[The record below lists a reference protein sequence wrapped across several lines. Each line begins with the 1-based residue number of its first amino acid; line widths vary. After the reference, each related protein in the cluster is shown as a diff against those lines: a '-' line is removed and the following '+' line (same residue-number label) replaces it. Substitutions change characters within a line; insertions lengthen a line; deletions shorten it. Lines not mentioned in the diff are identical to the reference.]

1 MRSMRTPEQKRGD
14 SGPCLNRGSLA
25 ATPGLVTRGGSG
37 GGSTWVTGTYDPT
50 LNLVYWGTGNP
61 SPDSLGDVRHG
72 DNLYTDSVV
81 ALDADTGTLRWH
93 YQFTPHDVHDWDA
106 VQVPILADLTINGAP
121 RKVLMTANRNGF
133 FYTLDRTNGALL
145 RARPFVRTTWAQEV
159 GQDGKPILLEANRIG
174 PEGTVTCPDVG
185 GGTNWMSPS
194 FNPGTG
200 LFYVTTR
207 EVCAKFYAF
216 PQEFLPGHLYLGR
229 RGGKHSRGARLRRL
243 RAIDPV
249 SGLVRWEFKY
259 PRPSFGGTLSTASG
273 LVFAG
278 EDDGNVMAFDAA
290 SGKNLWRLQTG
301 GSLRAGP
308 MSFMLN
314 GKQYVVVASGG
325 TVIAFALPEG
335 R

>member
-1 MRSMRTPEQKRGD
+1 M
-14 SGPCLNRGSLA
+14 
-25 ATPGLVTRGGSG
+25 
-37 GGSTWVTGTYDPT
+37 
-50 LNLVYWGTGNP
+50 
-61 SPDSLGDVRHG
+61 
-72 DNLYTDSVV
+72 
-81 ALDADTGTLRWH
+81 
-93 YQFTPHDVHDWDA
+93 HDWDA

-216 PQEFLPGHLYLGR
+216 PQQFLPGHLYWAAR
-229 RGGKHSRGARLRRL
+229 SR
-243 RAIDPV
+243 P
-249 SGLVRWEFKY
+249 F
-259 PRPSFGGTLSTASG
+259 
-273 LVFAG
+273 
-278 EDDGNVMAFDAA
+278 
-290 SGKNLWRLQTG
+290 Q
-301 GSLRAGP
+301 GSLATARCARSILSPDSCAGN
-308 MSFMLN
+308 SSTR
-314 GKQYVVVASGG
+314 GHRSA
-325 TVIAFALPEG
+325 A

>member
-1 MRSMRTPEQKRGD
+1 
-14 SGPCLNRGSLA
+14 
-25 ATPGLVTRGGSG
+25 
-37 GGSTWVTGTYDPT
+37 
-50 LNLVYWGTGNP
+50 
-61 SPDSLGDVRHG
+61 
-72 DNLYTDSVV
+72 
-81 ALDADTGTLRWH
+81 
-93 YQFTPHDVHDWDA
+93 
-106 VQVPILADLTINGAP
+106 
-121 RKVLMTANRNGF
+121 MTANRNGF

-159 GQDGKPILLEANRIG
+159 GRDGRPILLEANRIG

-194 FNPGTG
+194 FNPATG

-216 PQEFLPGHLYLGR
+216 PQQFAPGHVYW
-229 RGGKHSRGARLRRL
+229 GGAVEAIPGEPGYGAL
-243 RAIDPV
+243 RAIDPA

-278 EDDGNVMAFDAA
+278 EEDGNVMAFDAA

-301 GSLRAGP
+301 AGLRAGP
-308 MSFMLN
+308 MSFMHN
-314 GKQYVVVASGG
+314 GRQYVVVASGG

>member
-1 MRSMRTPEQKRGD
+1 M
-14 SGPCLNRGSLA
+14 
-25 ATPGLVTRGGSG
+25 
-37 GGSTWVTGTYDPT
+37 TGAYDPA

-61 SPDSLGDVRHG
+61 APDSFGDVRLG

-159 GQDGKPILLEANRIG
+159 GRDGRPILLEANQIG

-216 PQEFLPGHLYLGR
+216 PQQFLPGHVYW
-229 RGGKHSRGARLRRL
+229 GGAVEAIPGEPGYGAL

-278 EDDGNVMAFDAA
+278 EEDGNVMAFDAA

-301 GSLRAGP
+301 AGLRAGP
-308 MSFMLN
+308 MSFMHN
-314 GKQYVVVASGG
+314 GRQYVVVASGG
-325 TVIAFALPEG
+325 AVIAFALPEG